1 MKGMSSDFENIQS
14 NEKDKKKTIMSRHF
28 LVKC

>member
-1 MKGMSSDFENIQS
+1 MKDMSSDFENIQS
-14 NEKDKKKTIMSRHF
+14 NEKDKKKTIMSIHF